1 MILALFAAL
10 SLGLPLSRPL
20 ASNARAPT
28 KIKLATL
35 VPENSIWGRAF
46 REMGED
52 WKRSTEGRIDL
63 HIYPGGV
70 AGDEPDIV
78 RKMRIGQL
86 HAASLTIS
94 GFGEIDPAM
103 RFFEIP
109 LSFESDEEI
118 LHVLDGMTPVLS
130 ERLLA
135 KGFVLIHWGHAG
147 WIRLFSVRPIV
158 KLDDLRQQKQFLWA
172 GDNRMVQWW
181 KDNGFQPVPLAAT
194 EIATGLQTG
203 LIEVV
208 PATPLAA
215 LSLQWFR
222 STPHMLDHPVLPFQ
236 GGTVIAKA
244 MWDKISEAD
253 RKVILEA
260 GARCQEFLRR
270 EVPLREREA
279 IEEMKNRGLSVT
291 SLDPKIGIQ
300 PWRDASKSFAAKAR
314 GLSVPEDF
322 FDQALRL
329 RDEFRARKESGGKF
343 SD

>member
-1 MILALFAAL
+1 MATLLVLTAAL
-10 SLGLPLSRPL
+10 SLGLSTSGPP
-20 ASNARAPT
+20 ATT

-35 VPENSIWGRAF
+35 VPESSIWGRAF

-52 WKRSTEGRIDL
+52 WKRSTAGRVDL

-86 HAASLTIS
+86 HAASLTVS
-94 GFGEIDPAM
+94 GLGEIDTGF

-109 LSFESDEEI
+109 MFFESDQEI
-118 LHVLDGMTPVLS
+118 FHVLEAMTPVLS

-147 WIRLFSVRPIV
+147 WIRLFSLRPIE

-172 GDNRMVQWW
+172 GDNRMVSWW
-181 KDNGFQPVPLAAT
+181 KENDFQPVPLPAT

-236 GGTVIAKA
+236 GGTVIAKST
-244 MWDKISEAD
+244 WDKISAED
-253 RKVILEA
+253 RAAMLEA
-260 GARCQEFLRR
+260 GKRCQEFLRR
-270 EVPLREREA
+270 EVPVREREA
-279 IEEMKNRGLSVT
+279 VEEMKNRGLSVH
-291 SLDPKIGIQ
+291 SLDARLGVQ
-300 PWRDASKSFAAKAR
+300 PWRDASNSFAAKAR
-314 GLSVPEDF
+314 GLSVPPEIY
-322 FDQALRL
+322 DQALRL
-329 RDEFRARKESGGKF
+329 RDEFRSRKDSGAGAL